1 MQLDGLATGMD
12 TTSVIDQL
20 VQLERRPIYNYQQE
34 ISELE
39 MTKGA
44 WRDVNSRLDKLEDKT
59 TDLKLSSTYN
69 SRSASSSDKDVV
81 TASASNDSNEA
92 NYSITVNN
100 VASTQRISGN
110 RLDDSTTP
118 IKDLTG
124 FGSIAAENNI
134 QINGTDITINDSD
147 TLADISNKI
156 NDAESGVNAS
166 IVDNHLVLESTDT
179 GEKNQIALVDDN
191 DLFKSLGVLQTG
203 DNDNSLSTNLMEV
216 KDASTALELTG
227 KFQIDVEGGTSTG
240 VITIDDTMT
249 LNDINNQI
257 NDLGGDLS
265 ASVTDE
271 GNGYFSLSISS
282 STAGSD
288 IKLSNTGTENI
299 LADLAFGNRSYQNE
313 LQTAEDANIDIN
325 GIKGITSST
334 NSFSEAVDGVT
345 FNINPDAVANDGTD
359 TASANVSVSKDTGKA
374 NDAVQAFVDQ
384 YNSVM
389 NFLDGKTEYDEE
401 EEKGAVLQGDA
412 TAMRLQ
418 TRLRSLVSSKIKDTG
433 DFKTLSSVGI
443 EIDRDGVM
451 SFDKSKFTEALNQSS
466 EEVMSIFNGESDSDG
481 FDGMAVRMDSYL
493 DQLMQSNTGLIP
505 RRLDFYD
512 TRIDS
517 LNDDIEDVER
527 KVEMTR
533 ERYVEQFAAMET
545 AISEMNQ
552 QMSWMQSQLSS
563 LAGSTSMLSGNN

>member
-44 WRDVNSRLDKLEDKT
+44 WRDVNSRLDKLEDRT

-69 SRSASSSDKDVV
+69 SRSASSSDEDVV
-81 TASASNDSNEA
+81 TASASNDANEA
-92 NYSITVNN
+92 NYSVTVK
-100 VASTQRISGN
+100 STAKIQRLGGD
-110 RLDDSTTP
+110 RLTDSETA

-124 FGSIAAENNI
+124 FGTIAAENKI

-147 TLADISNKI
+147 TLSDISNKI
-156 NDAESGVNAS
+156 NDAEAGVTAS
-166 IVDNHLVLESTDT
+166 IVDNHLVLETNET
-179 GEKNQIALVDDN
+179 GVENALVAGD
-191 DLFKSLGVLQTG
+191 SLADSNGVLEALG
-203 DNDNSLSTNLMEV
+203 ILDSG
-216 KDASTALELTG
+216 AITADIEL
-227 KFQIDVEGGTSTG
+227 Q
-240 VITIDDTMT
+240 
-249 LNDINNQI
+249 
-257 NDLGGDLS
+257 S
-265 ASVTDE
+265 ASD
-271 GNGYFSLSISS
+271 
-282 STAGSD
+282 
-288 IKLSNTGTENI
+288 
-299 LADLAFGNRSYQNE
+299 
-313 LQTAEDANIDIN
+313 AEIDIN
-325 GIKGITSST
+325 GITGITSST
-334 NSFSEAVDGVT
+334 NTFSEAVDGVT
-345 FNINPDAVANDGTD
+345 FNISPDAEVDSTATISVA
-359 TASANVSVSKDTGKA
+359 KDTGKA
-374 NDAVQAFVDQ
+374 ADAVQAFVDQ

-389 NFLDGKTEYDEE
+389 NFIDGKTEYDEE
-401 EEKGAVLQGDA
+401 EEKGAVLQGDS

-451 SFDKSKFTEALNQSS
+451 SFDKSKFTEALDQSS

-512 TRIDS
+512 NRIDS
-517 LNDDIEDVER
+517 LNDDIEDIER
-527 KVEMTR
+527 QVEMTR
-533 ERYVEQFAAMET
+533 ERYVEQFAAMEE
-545 AISEMNQ
+545 AISQMNQ

-563 LAGSTSMLSGNN
+563 LPGSTSMLSGNN

>member
-12 TTSVIDQL
+12 TTAVIDQL
-20 VQLERRPIYNYQQE
+20 VALEKRPIYNYQQE
-34 ISELE
+34 ISEIE
-39 MTKGA
+39 QTKGA
-44 WRDVNSRLDKLEDKT
+44 WRDVNSRLDKLEDRT
-59 TDLKLSSTYN
+59 TDLKLSSTFN
-69 SRSASSSDKDVV
+69 SRSASSSDGDVV

-92 NYSITVNN
+92 NYSIIVNN

-110 RLDDSTTP
+110 RLDDSTTA

-147 TLADISNKI
+147 SLTDISNKI
-156 NDAESGVNAS
+156 NDVEAGVSAS

-203 DNDNSLSTNLMEV
+203 DNDGSLSTNLMEV
-216 KDASTALELTG
+216 QDADTALGLTG
-227 KFQIDVEGGTSTG
+227 SFQIDVEGGTGTG
-240 VITIDDTMT
+240 EITVDETTT
-249 LNDINNQI
+249 LNDIKSQI
-257 NDLGGDLS
+257 DALGGDLS

-271 GNGYFSLSISS
+271 GNGYFSLSINS

-288 IKLSNTGTENI
+288 VKLSNTGTENI

-325 GIKGITSST
+325 GITGITSST
-334 NSFSEAVDGVT
+334 NTFSEAVEGVT
-345 FNINPDAVANDGTD
+345 FNISTDAEIDSTATISVA
-359 TASANVSVSKDTGKA
+359 KDTGKA
-374 NDAVQAFVDQ
+374 ADAVQAFVDQ

-389 NFLDGKTEYDEE
+389 SFLDGKTDYDEE
-401 EEKGAVLQGDA
+401 TEKGAVLQGDS

-433 DFKTLSSVGI
+433 DFKTLTSVGI

-451 SFDKSKFTEALNQSS
+451 SFDKTKFTEALEQSP
-466 EEVMSIFNGESDSDG
+466 EEVMSIFNGESETDG

-512 TRIDS
+512 TRIES

-533 ERYVEQFAAMET
+533 ARYVEQFAAMES

-552 QMSWMQSQLSS
+552 QMSWMQSQISS
-563 LAGSTSMLSGNN
+563 LNVNSQASNNR

>member
-20 VQLERRPIYNYQQE
+20 VALEQRPILNYQQE

-69 SRSASSSDKDVV
+69 SRSTSSSNEEVV
-81 TASASNDSNEA
+81 TASASNDANEA

-110 RLDDSTTP
+110 RLDDSLTA
-118 IKDLTG
+118 IKNITG
-124 FGSIAAENNI
+124 FGSIAAGNNI
-134 QINGTDITINDSD
+134 QVNGIDITINDSD

-156 NDAESGVNAS
+156 NDTEAGISAS

-179 GEKNQIALVDDN
+179 GKENQIALVDDN

-203 DNDNSLSTNLMEV
+203 DNDGSLSTNLLEV
-216 KDASTALELTG
+216 KDADTALGLTG
-227 KFQIDVEGGTSTG
+227 SFQIDVEGGTGSG
-240 VITIDDTMT
+240 EITIDETTT
-249 LNDINNQI
+249 LNDIKAQI
-257 NDLGGDLS
+257 DALGGDLS
-265 ASVTDE
+265 ASITDE
-271 GNGYFSLSISS
+271 GTGYFSLSISS
-282 STAGSD
+282 TTADSD

-334 NSFSEAVDGVT
+334 NTFSEAVDGIS
-345 FNINPDAVANDGTD
+345 FNISADAEVDS
-359 TASANVSVSKDTGKA
+359 TATISVSKDTGKA
-374 NDAVQAFVDQ
+374 ADAVQAFVDQ

-389 NFLDGKTEYDEE
+389 SFLDGKTEYDEE
-401 EEKGAVLQGDA
+401 EEKGAVLQGDS

-418 TRLRSLVSSKIKDTG
+418 IRIRSLVSSKIKDSG

-451 SFDKSKFTEALNQSS
+451 SFDKSKFTEALDQSS
-466 EEVMSIFNGESDSDG
+466 EEVMSIFTGESESDG
-481 FDGMAVRMDSYL
+481 FEGIAVRMDSYL

-517 LNDDIEDVER
+517 LNDDIEDVQR

-533 ERYVEQFAAMET
+533 ERYVEQFAAMES

-552 QMSWMQSQLSS
+552 QMSWMQSQISS
-563 LAGSTSMLSGNN
+563 LASSSSMMSGNN

>member
-12 TTSVIDQL
+12 TTAVIDQL
-20 VQLERRPIYNYQQE
+20 VALEQRPIYNYQQE
-34 ISELE
+34 ISEIE
-39 MTKGA
+39 QTKGA
-44 WRDVNSRLDKLEDKT
+44 WRDVNSRLDKLEDRT
-59 TDLKLSSTYN
+59 TDLKLSSTFN

-92 NYSITVNN
+92 NYSIIVNN

-110 RLDDSTTP
+110 RLDDSTTA

-147 TLADISNKI
+147 SLTDISNKI
-156 NDAESGVNAS
+156 NDAEAGVSAS

-203 DNDNSLSTNLMEV
+203 DNDGSLSTNLMEV
-216 KDASTALELTG
+216 QDADTALGLTG
-227 KFQIDVEGGTSTG
+227 SFQIDVEGGTGTG
-240 VITIDDTMT
+240 EITVDETTT
-249 LNDINNQI
+249 LNDIKSQI
-257 NDLGGDLS
+257 DALGGDLS

-271 GNGYFSLSISS
+271 GNGYFSLSINS

-288 IKLSNTGTENI
+288 VKLSNTGTENI

-325 GIKGITSST
+325 GITGITSST
-334 NSFSEAVDGVT
+334 NTFSEAVEGVT
-345 FNINPDAVANDGTD
+345 FNISTDAEIDS
-359 TASANVSVSKDTGKA
+359 TATISVEKDTGKA
-374 NDAVQAFVDQ
+374 ADAVQAFVDQ

-389 NFLDGKTEYDEE
+389 SFLDGKTDYDEE
-401 EEKGAVLQGDA
+401 TEKGAVLQGDS

-433 DFKTLSSVGI
+433 DFKTLTSVGI

-451 SFDKSKFTEALNQSS
+451 SFDKSKFTEALDQSS
-466 EEVMSIFNGESDSDG
+466 EEVMSIFNGENGSDG

-533 ERYVEQFAAMET
+533 ARYVEQFAAMES

-552 QMSWMQSQLSS
+552 QMSWMQSQISS
-563 LAGSTSMLSGNN
+563 LNVNSQASNNR